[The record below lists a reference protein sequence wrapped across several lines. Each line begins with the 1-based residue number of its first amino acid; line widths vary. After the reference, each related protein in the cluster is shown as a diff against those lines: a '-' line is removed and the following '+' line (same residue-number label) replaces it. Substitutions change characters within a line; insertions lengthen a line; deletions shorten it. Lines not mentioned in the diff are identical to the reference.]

1 MISFLEVIDRAFTGP
16 ICSEKDFNLNDVTRM
31 VREVVREYGIKYD
44 PDIPIPSD
52 DSLADDVF
60 RAAVKFYTE
69 VGTYCPDTERVMRFD
84 EDEIKKALR
93 DAHDGATL
101 GEGKDAKRLV
111 ARKPESKEPPWCS
124 VGACGAPVSTEE
136 IFTSI
141 VRGYGS
147 IPRADSLTSPGLTT
161 VNGMK
166 IVSGS
171 PIEIYGAI
179 RTVVL
184 AREALRRAGRPGF
197 PIVNGLAT
205 AITDAATIAG
215 SHFGMRPS
223 DGWEIGS
230 IAEMK
235 LDFDRLNKVAY
246 LTSMGGNILG
256 ENGPILGGYCGGP
269 EGTAVV
275 TAAYALQDI
284 IVHRGICQHPFPIHY
299 KYGCSTGGNLL
310 WTLSVASQA
319 ISRNTHFPLLNCCYT
334 AAGPMTEMC
343 FYETAAWVTTSVVSG
358 ASVEV
363 EGSAKATHI
372 DHLSPM
378 EPRFGV
384 DVAHAVVGMRREDA
398 NELVK
403 SLLSKYEDRID
414 DPPLGK
420 RFQECFNIETGRP
433 SVEHSRLYSRM
444 REEMEDYGL
453 TFE

>member
-16 ICSEKDFNLNDVTRM
+16 LCSEKDFNLNNVTRM
-31 VREVVREYGIKYD
+31 VREVVKEYGIRYD
-44 PDIPIPSD
+44 PATPLPSD
-52 DSLADDVF
+52 NSLADDVF
-60 RAAVKFYTE
+60 NAAMKFYSET
-69 VGTYCPDTERVMRFD
+69 GTYCPDTQRIIRFD
-84 EDEIKKALR
+84 EDEIKEALR
-93 DAHDGATL
+93 DAPNGTIL
-101 GEGKDAKRLV
+101 GEEKDAKKLV
-111 ARKPESKEPPWCS
+111 ARKPESKEPPFCS
-124 VGACGAPVSTEE
+124 VGACGAPISTEE

-141 VRGYGS
+141 VQGYGS

-171 PIEIYGAI
+171 PLEVYGAI

-184 AREALRRAGRPGF
+184 AREALRRVGRPGL

-215 SHFGMRPS
+215 SHFGMRSS

-256 ENGPILGGYCGGP
+256 ENGPVLGGYCGGP

-275 TAAYALQDI
+275 TTAYTLQDI
-284 IVHRGICQHPFPIHY
+284 LVHRSICQHSFPIHH
-299 KYGCSTGGNLL
+299 KYGCTTAGNLL

-319 ISRNTHFPLLNCCYT
+319 VSRNTHFPLLNCCYT

-343 FYETAAWVTTSVVSG
+343 FYETAAWVIASVVSG

-372 DHLSPM
+372 DHLSPL

-384 DVAHAVVGMRREDA
+384 DVAHAIVGMKREAA
-398 NELVK
+398 NDLVK
-403 SLLSKYEDRID
+403 RLLSKYEDKID

-420 RFQECFNIETGRP
+420 KFQECFNIVTGRP
-433 SVEHSRLYSRM
+433 SGEHSSLYSRM
-444 REEMEDYGL
+444 RREMEDYGL
-453 TFE
+453 MFD